1 MPFRARAELPN
12 MPSVTRKC
20 RRAAVPN
27 LRDARDLAGLFDR
40 SAGARIRPS
49 NQERRAG
56 NVMRIFAIAA
66 LAIPIAACAQGT
78 ASLDDQS
85 ITPVFSEQ
93 ANAQERA
100 KKATYEF
107 LIRND
112 IDPETA
118 TAAMMN
124 KEIMD
129 AVMRK
134 IRTRGKSVPQQ
145 STS

>member
-1 MPFRARAELPN
+1 
-12 MPSVTRKC
+12 
-20 RRAAVPN
+20 
-27 LRDARDLAGLFDR
+27 
-40 SAGARIRPS
+40 
-49 NQERRAG
+49 
-56 NVMRIFAIAA
+56 MRIFAIAA
-66 LAIPIAACAQGT
+66 LVIPLAACAQGT

-85 ITPVFSEQ
+85 IGPVFAEQ
-93 ANAQERA
+93 ANVQERA

-112 IDPETA
+112 VDTETA

-134 IRTRGKSVPQQ
+134 IRARGKSVPQQ

>member
-1 MPFRARAELPN
+1 
-12 MPSVTRKC
+12 
-20 RRAAVPN
+20 
-27 LRDARDLAGLFDR
+27 
-40 SAGARIRPS
+40 
-49 NQERRAG
+49 
-56 NVMRIFAIAA
+56 MRIFAIAA
-66 LAIPIAACAQGT
+66 LAIPLAACTQGI

-85 ITPVFSEQ
+85 NSPVFAEQ
-93 ANAQERA
+93 PNAQERA

-112 IDPETA
+112 VDTETA

-134 IRTRGKSVPQQ
+134 IRARGTSVPQQ

>member
-1 MPFRARAELPN
+1 
-12 MPSVTRKC
+12 
-20 RRAAVPN
+20 
-27 LRDARDLAGLFDR
+27 
-40 SAGARIRPS
+40 
-49 NQERRAG
+49 
-56 NVMRIFAIAA
+56 MRIFAIAA
-66 LAIPIAACAQGT
+66 LAIPLAACAQGT
-78 ASLDDQS
+78 VSLDDQS
-85 ITPVFSEQ
+85 ISPVFAEQ

-112 IDPETA
+112 VDTETA

-134 IRTRGKSVPQQ
+134 IRARGKSVPQQ

>member
-1 MPFRARAELPN
+1 M
-12 MPSVTRKC
+12 
-20 RRAAVPN
+20 
-27 LRDARDLAGLFDR
+27 GLFNQAI
-40 SAGARIRPS
+40 SARIGHS

-56 NVMRIFAIAA
+56 IAMRIFALLVLTIS
-66 LAIPIAACAQGT
+66 IAACAQAT

-85 ITPVFSEQ
+85 SGPVFAEES
-93 ANAQERA
+93 NAQERA

-107 LIRND
+107 LIRNG

-129 AVMRK
+129 AVMK
-134 IRTRGKSVPQQ
+134 QIRGRGRSAPQQ
-145 STS
+145 SPS

>member
-1 MPFRARAELPN
+1 
-12 MPSVTRKC
+12 
-20 RRAAVPN
+20 
-27 LRDARDLAGLFDR
+27 
-40 SAGARIRPS
+40 
-49 NQERRAG
+49 
-56 NVMRIFAIAA
+56 MRIFAIAA
-66 LAIPIAACAQGT
+66 LAIPLAACAQGT
-78 ASLDDQS
+78 VSLDDQS
-85 ITPVFSEQ
+85 NSPVFAEQ
-93 ANAQERA
+93 PNAQERA

-112 IDPETA
+112 VDPETA

-134 IRTRGKSVPQQ
+134 IRARGTSVPQQ

>member
-1 MPFRARAELPN
+1 
-12 MPSVTRKC
+12 
-20 RRAAVPN
+20 
-27 LRDARDLAGLFDR
+27 
-40 SAGARIRPS
+40 
-49 NQERRAG
+49 
-56 NVMRIFAIAA
+56 MRIFAIAA
-66 LAIPIAACAQGT
+66 LVIPLAGCAQGT
-78 ASLDDQS
+78 ASLDEQS
-85 ITPVFSEQ
+85 IGPVFAEQ

-112 IDPETA
+112 VDPETA

-134 IRTRGKSVPQQ
+134 IRARGKSLPQQ

>member
-1 MPFRARAELPN
+1 
-12 MPSVTRKC
+12 
-20 RRAAVPN
+20 
-27 LRDARDLAGLFDR
+27 
-40 SAGARIRPS
+40 
-49 NQERRAG
+49 
-56 NVMRIFAIAA
+56 MRIFAIAA

-85 ITPVFSEQ
+85 IGPVFAEQ

-112 IDPETA
+112 VDPETA

-134 IRTRGKSVPQQ
+134 IRARGKSLPQQ

>member
-1 MPFRARAELPN
+1 
-12 MPSVTRKC
+12 
-20 RRAAVPN
+20 
-27 LRDARDLAGLFDR
+27 
-40 SAGARIRPS
+40 
-49 NQERRAG
+49 
-56 NVMRIFAIAA
+56 MRIFAIAA
-66 LAIPIAACAQGT
+66 LAIPLAACAQGT
-78 ASLDDQS
+78 TSIDDLS
-85 ITPVFSEQ
+85 NSPVFAEQ

-100 KKATYEF
+100 KKAMYEF

-112 IDPETA
+112 VDTETA

-134 IRTRGKSVPQQ
+134 IRARGTSVPQQ

>member
-1 MPFRARAELPN
+1 MGLIA
-12 MPSVTRKC
+12 PS
-20 RRAAVPN
+20 A
-27 LRDARDLAGLFDR
+27 
-40 SAGARIRPS
+40 SERIRPS
-49 NQERRAG
+49 NQGRRAG
-56 NVMRIFAIAA
+56 NAMRIFAIAA
-66 LAIPIAACAQGT
+66 LAILLAACAQGT
-78 ASLDDQS
+78 ASIDDQS
-85 ITPVFSEQ
+85 ISPVFAEQ
-93 ANAQERA
+93 PNAQERA

-112 IDPETA
+112 VDPETA

-134 IRTRGKSVPQQ
+134 ISARGKSVPQQ

>member
-1 MPFRARAELPN
+1 MLCPPEGP
-12 MPSVTRKC
+12 
-20 RRAAVPN
+20 AAAPISCKNKAV
-27 LRDARDLAGLFDR
+27 LKHGVGLIAL
-40 SAGARIRPS
+40 SASERIRIS
-49 NQERRAG
+49 NQERRVG
-56 NVMRIFAIAA
+56 NAMRIFIIAA

-78 ASLDDQS
+78 ASLGGQS
-85 ITPVFSEQ
+85 IGPVFAEH

-112 IDPETA
+112 IDSETA

-129 AVMRK
+129 AVMK
-134 IRTRGKSVPQQ
+134 QIRARGKSLPQQ